1 MGVMKITPIFFGE
14 NMSNFPDIEKPSSR
28 SRTVSKPQLKSE
40 FEAGYTQIR
49 PKATRAKYK
58 WTLSWEY
65 MSLANWELLKAHF
78 IENSGGSF
86 IITGDMIFEDSDYTV
101 IYSIDEIQAQSTG
114 VKGQYSV
121 EIQIEVL

>member
-1 MGVMKITPIFFGE
+1 M
-14 NMSNFPDIEKPSSR
+14 
-28 SRTVSKPQLKSE
+28 KSE

-49 PKATRAKYK
+49 PKATREKYK

-65 MSLANWELLKAHF
+65 MSIADWNLLKAHF

-86 IITGDMIFEDSDYTV
+86 TIKKDMIFEDSDYTV
-101 IYSIDEIQAQSTG
+101 IYSIDEITASSTG
-114 VKGQYSV
+114 VIGQYST